1 MLTSHQ
7 LYSEPSH
14 WKLRLLTEA
23 LLSTKLEEPKLAEI
37 RQHIAFGTA
46 EQRNTLVNAIMT
58 YSDELNLKYPEDFIL
73 KEDFQPQKGWRKDP
87 SYEIGVVASSLYQA
101 LSNRMT
107 CTCTELHDYAARIAL
122 ATYRGRKDE
131 GQKFDFDL
139 IFCLDLPRSSWKE
152 THVKAS
158 LAQ

>member
-1 MLTSHQ
+1 MNP
-7 LYSEPSH
+7 EPSH
-14 WKLRLLTEA
+14 WKLRTLTEA
-23 LLSTKLEEPKLAEI
+23 LLSTKSEELRLAEI
-37 RQHIAFGTA
+37 SQHIAFGVA
-46 EQRNTLVNAIMT
+46 EQRNTLVDAIKN

-73 KEDFQPQKGWRKDP
+73 KEDFQPQKQRRKDP
-87 SYEIGVVASSLYQA
+87 SYEIGVVANSLYQV

-139 IFCLDLPRSSWKE
+139 IFCLEHSRSSWKE
-152 THVKAS
+152 THVSAS